1 MFSINLK
8 YNKNIALHAIY
19 TAVII
24 ILLFVLLGNIYS
36 RNSDRARGVAFE
48 WYISRSGLIYYKT
61 DRKFP
66 LSGDGVDIYLYTL
79 KANAEENYAR
89 KYLND
94 MYDSMSFFERFKI
107 HAFGYRSSELSKLK
121 VYMDKLRRDDPMTA
135 ISQGPSIPFR
145 S

>member
-1 MFSINLK
+1 MFYNNLK
-8 YNKNIALHAIY
+8 YRKNLATHTIY
-19 TAVII
+19 TTAII
-24 ILLFVLLGNIYS
+24 ILLFALLHGIYN
-36 RNSDRARGVAFE
+36 RNSDRARSVAFE

-66 LSGDGVDIYLYTL
+66 LSGDDVDIYLYTL

-94 MYDSMSFFERFKI
+94 MYDGMSFSEKFKV
-107 HAFGYRSSELSKLK
+107 HAFGYRSNELSKLK

-135 ISQGPSIPFR
+135 ISQGSSIPFR